1 MLPDLLTKVNYDRVA
16 ASWDRSKAKAAQ
28 SGKTPSYFFA
38 VLRAYRAKTSVG
50 VTLRLIGFA
59 IGFLPTVLFSQL
71 LKFIR
76 DYSDAVHGGTELP
89 PPIHVGLLI
98 AVAMFL
104 SNMTASLLAAASLQ
118 TNTEVGLQARAA
130 TVALIYA
137 KALKLSPA
145 ARQKST
151 LGEITNHMAVDAE
164 KMIIAANFLPLTI
177 TIPFE
182 FSISMYLLY
191 QLLGWSSCTGLVVFA
206 IITPIQAKMG
216 AFLNGFADT
225 RLEYMD
231 ERIRLLTEILSNI
244 KIVKLYGWED
254 AFRAKVDAIRAKELV
269 ALKWFATI
277 RALLTIVF
285 SSVTLLMALATF
297 SVYATV
303 GGPNMTPGKIT
314 PEVIFVSI
322 TLFGMMSKPLGMITH
337 MFSQT
342 IGVLV
347 ACRRIQGFL
356 LMEEIDSSV

>member
-1 MLPDLLTKVNYDRVA
+1 
-16 ASWDRSKAKAAQ
+16 
-28 SGKTPSYFFA
+28 
-38 VLRAYRAKTSVG
+38 
-50 VTLRLIGFA
+50 
-59 IGFLPTVLFSQL
+59 
-71 LKFIR
+71 
-76 DYSDAVHGGTELP
+76 
-89 PPIHVGLLI
+89 
-98 AVAMFL
+98 
-104 SNMTASLLAAASLQ
+104 
-118 TNTEVGLQARAA
+118 
-130 TVALIYA
+130 
-137 KALKLSPA
+137 
-145 ARQKST
+145 
-151 LGEITNHMAVDAE
+151 MAVDAE
-164 KMIIAANFLPLTI
+164 KMIMAANFLPLTI

-206 IITPIQAKMG
+206 IITPIQGKMG
-216 AFLNGFADT
+216 AFMNGFADT

-254 AFRAKVDAIRAKELV
+254 AFRTKVDAIRVKELG
-269 ALKWFATI
+269 ALKSLATI

-337 MFSQT
+337 M
-342 IGVLV
+342 
-347 ACRRIQGFL
+347 
-356 LMEEIDSSV
+356 